1 MSHVREIHYM
11 SNTGMPCSSKAIDS
25 MVKALNKFKAK
36 IENKMSK
43 TVRKHGQISLDLSKN
58 ADQKKFLVN
67 IANVYPPPTRLNMEY
82 LEKFKEKYPEV
93 DMVYNFIKI
102 SKALADLKEYKSYVS
117 DDGRIRADISHISL
131 TGRLSMTDP
140 PMQMVQ
146 NNFKLTLHSQPI
158 ALRNIFRASRGSV
171 FVAGDYGQLELRIL
185 ASLSKEAK
193 LIKAFNNEKSD
204 PFITIGCEWLNKT
217 EISDD
222 ERKRVKQ
229 IIYGI
234 IYGTISGHY
243 CIFVPKF

>member
-1 MSHVREIHYM
+1 M
-11 SNTGMPCSSKAIDS
+11 G
-25 MVKALNKFKAK
+25 
-36 IENKMSK
+36 
-43 TVRKHGQISLDLSKN
+43 
-58 ADQKKFLVN
+58 
-67 IANVYPPPTRLNMEY
+67 
-82 LEKFKEKYPEV
+82 
-93 DMVYNFIKI
+93 
-102 SKALADLKEYKSYVS
+102 SYVS
-117 DDGRIRADISHISL
+117 DDGRIRANISHISL
-131 TGRLSMTDP
+131 PGRFSMTDP

-193 LIKAFNNEKSD
+193 LIEAFNNEKSD

-217 EISDD
+217 EITDD

-234 IYGTISGHY
+234 IYGSISRHY
-243 CIFVPKF
+243 CIFVP